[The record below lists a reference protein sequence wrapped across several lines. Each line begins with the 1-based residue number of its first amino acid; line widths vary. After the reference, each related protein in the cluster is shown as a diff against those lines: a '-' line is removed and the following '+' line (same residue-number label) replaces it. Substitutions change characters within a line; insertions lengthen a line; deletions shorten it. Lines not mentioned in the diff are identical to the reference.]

1 MSTDENKKLM
11 QKIFDRLADGD
22 GTMFME
28 HLADDVVLTVTGE
41 HSWSGIFCGKETI
54 ARKIYGY
61 LRTLV
66 NDTGKTKAFNFIADG
81 DLVAIEA
88 KGDMVTKNGT
98 PYRNHYC
105 LIYRLQDGKI
115 MEMKE
120 YMDSVMAENILGKYP
135 EKATEAR

>member
-1 MSTDENKKLM
+1 MSADENKKLM
-11 QKIFDRLADGD
+11 QKIFERLSVGD

-28 HLADDVVLTVTGE
+28 HLSDDVVLTVTGE
-41 HSWSGIFCGKETI
+41 NSWSGVFKGKETI
-54 ARKIYGY
+54 AREIYGH

-66 NDTGKTKAFNFIADG
+66 NETGKTKAYNFIADG
-81 DLVAIEA
+81 DMVAIEA

-105 LIYRLQDGKI
+105 LIYRLGNGRI
-115 MEMKE
+115 IEMKE

-135 EKATEAR
+135 EKQQEA